1 MGNAYKFG
9 VYTLKK
15 SVRLTEGRWSN
26 TFIFL
31 WIGSHKK
38 GIKLLLSLSL
48 LDVESK
54 LLLCQIKNLMEA

>member
-1 MGNAYKFG
+1 MGNGYKFG

-26 TFIFL
+26 TCLL

-54 LLLCQIKNLMEA
+54 LLLCQMKNLMEA

>member
-1 MGNAYKFG
+1 MGNGYKFG

-26 TFIFL
+26 TCFFI
-31 WIGSHKK
+31 KK

-54 LLLCQIKNLMEA
+54 LLLCQMKNLMEA